1 MPVLFRQFAATLTGE
16 ELFPH
21 LRIIQLGS
29 DLVTPKEIEEYQ
41 RHFSVNTILVIR
53 FGTTE
58 TGTLRRMYFG
68 SESSLTEIQNAVGY
82 VTEGGGHLFDR

>member
-41 RHFSVNTILVIR
+41 RHFSANTMVIR

-58 TGTLRRMYFG
+58 TGTLRKMYFD

>member
-1 MPVLFRQFAATLTGE
+1 VLFRQFAATLTGE

-41 RHFSVNTILVIR
+41 RHFSANTIW
-53 FGTTE
+53 
-58 TGTLRRMYFG
+58 
-68 SESSLTEIQNAVGY
+68 SSASARPKLAP
-82 VTEGGGHLFDR
+82 

>member
-1 MPVLFRQFAATLTGE
+1 M
-16 ELFPH
+16 
-21 LRIIQLGS
+21 
-29 DLVTPKEIEEYQ
+29 
-41 RHFSVNTILVIR
+41 VIS

-58 TGTLRRMYFG
+58 TGTLRKMYFD